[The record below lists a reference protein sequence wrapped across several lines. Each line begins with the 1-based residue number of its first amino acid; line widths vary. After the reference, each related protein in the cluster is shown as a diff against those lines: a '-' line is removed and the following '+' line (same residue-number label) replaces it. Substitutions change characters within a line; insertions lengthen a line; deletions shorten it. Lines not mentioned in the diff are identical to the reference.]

1 MPQKKRNSHLKTAR
15 LSKKLKNENDQNTF
29 SYEEPFDL
37 EPEIDDDKTIC
48 ESDYYEYELSNFQL
62 SDGDSGDDNWH
73 SKALNSAIEKLD
85 ISIFENMVENSK
97 NDVTSEP
104 NHPLAYMGPFQ

>member
-37 EPEIDDDKTIC
+37 EPEIDDDKSIC
-48 ESDYYEYELSNFQL
+48 ESDHYESENIYEYELSTF
-62 SDGDSGDDNWH
+62 
-73 SKALNSAIEKLD
+73 
-85 ISIFENMVENSK
+85 
-97 NDVTSEP
+97 
-104 NHPLAYMGPFQ
+104 